1 MNFFKC
7 LICNGLRNRLL
18 KWIFR
23 KRLRFSLRNSR
34 ESPNFSIFTRVNRT
48 RSTFCFFRTNQHL
61 FFNTS
66 MIVMWISFISSFQIR
81 FLNTTLQISD
91 LAFDLTNLSKLA
103 EDNLSSFLVFFW
115 FLIKTSSMYS
125 SLITMIFGVDTI
137 FASPYSVT

>member
-1 MNFFKC
+1 
-7 LICNGLRNRLL
+7 
-18 KWIFR
+18 
-23 KRLRFSLRNSR
+23 
-34 ESPNFSIFTRVNRT
+34 
-48 RSTFCFFRTNQHL
+48 
-61 FFNTS
+61 

-115 FLIKTSSMYS
+115 FFIKTSSMYS

>member
-1 MNFFKC
+1 
-7 LICNGLRNRLL
+7 
-18 KWIFR
+18 
-23 KRLRFSLRNSR
+23 
-34 ESPNFSIFTRVNRT
+34 
-48 RSTFCFFRTNQHL
+48 
-61 FFNTS
+61 

-115 FLIKTSSMYS
+115 FFIKTSSMYS

-137 FASPYSVT
+137 LASPYSVT